1 MQNISSNLF
10 IIVFLTGNS
19 CYERD
24 RIKEKRMIKNNYF
37 ATPIYCEEKPEWLPH
52 INNACDPYLK
62 ETKKEFEKLIKER
75 ETDYGFIYHSLN
87 IAGDI
92 KLKDFCQHVGQKS
105 ADLLMDMGY
114 SLEDYNLH
122 FTEMWVQEFPKEG
135 GGRHAPHVHPNNHVS
150 GFYFLETK
158 GSYPIFYDPRTRL
171 ETIALPQKNK
181 NIITNASPTI
191 NLTINPGT
199 LIIIPSY
206 IMHEYSAQR
215 NDSFKFIHFNIKATE
230 KRFMKGVEDDS

>member
-1 MQNISSNLF
+1 M
-10 IIVFLTGNS
+10 
-19 CYERD
+19 
-24 RIKEKRMIKNNYF
+24 KKNNYF

-62 ETKKEFEKLIKER
+62 ETKKEFKKLIEER

-92 KLKDFCQHVGQKS
+92 KLKDFCQYVGQKS

-230 KRFMKGVEDDS
+230 KRFMKGVENDS

>member
-1 MQNISSNLF
+1 
-10 IIVFLTGNS
+10 
-19 CYERD
+19 
-24 RIKEKRMIKNNYF
+24 MIKNNYF